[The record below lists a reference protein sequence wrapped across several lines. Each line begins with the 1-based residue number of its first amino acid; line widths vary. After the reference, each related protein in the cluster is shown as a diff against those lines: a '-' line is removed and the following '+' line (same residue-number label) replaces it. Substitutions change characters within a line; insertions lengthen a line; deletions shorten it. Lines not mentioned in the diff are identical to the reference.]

1 MRVEDIILAQMSI
14 WALEDFYYKCEGTP
28 NDNNRKL
35 QVKVLDEIDKIN
47 TRLFEEGHIW

>member
-28 NDNNRKL
+28 NDNNRRL
-35 QVKVLDEIDKIN
+35 QVEVLDKIDKIK